1 MRARLFWMGMC
12 MTTEGT
18 GRIRKTGFLWKKAV
32 FALALLVSLC
42 VGAGAAYAAADLSAG
57 VSGIQRNQVLYLGGT
72 TKEAA
77 FDGST
82 AGEPV
87 PWLVLNKAQGN
98 DGNEAGMYLVSR
110 SLLGKNP
117 ENGGISFRNLGDNS
131 DAWAGSNAQKWCADF
146 YGQALTAQ
154 EQRAVL
160 RTSLSDAAYMSEP
173 WGIRYDKGA
182 LSDQSIF
189 FLSAREV
196 NDYFGNDAKADYK
209 GSPAIWLLR
218 SPGSHEYNNQ
228 SEREVSKTTK
238 IGVVH
243 AEGLLMLATVYQ
255 TNLDLDKDIPAEIKQ
270 WFEQRVAELT
280 RGDYAARP
288 AFNLDKTKVLFSS
301 AAKGGK
307 LSEKTG
313 VTGLQANVPSGS
325 GEQKLTLLDSSMK
338 LTVGK
343 VDRNERFLTIAYSGV
358 SAGAGRYV
366 SGIVKN
372 ENGGI
377 TYYGRLAAEASGT
390 IRVDLSE
397 VKIQGTD
404 RFYLFVEECN
414 GDFRTDYAGALK
426 EVKIPDLKEKETV
439 TERVTETVYVDKWIP
454 EEEEKALGSF
464 DAKSLVPL
472 TVALRSK
479 GTLVIRSV
487 DDSANSSILLTGAAI
502 TRTTRRTVTNPV
514 SVICREAFS
523 KTTAKDVTI
532 NIGRSTTTLTIRKGA
547 FFGSRVEK
555 LVLSGKT
562 ADRFRIKKGAFQNS
576 SVRTI
581 LVSGMTQKQY
591 TKLRTKLI
599 NAGFK
604 GTIKRNA

>member
-189 FLSAREV
+189 FLSASEV

-255 TNLDLDKDIPAEIKQ
+255 TPLDLDDKVPQWLKDRGK
-270 WFEQRVAELT
+270 ELT

-532 NIGRSTTTLTIRKGA
+532 NIGRSTTTLTIRRGA
-547 FFGSRVEK
+547 FSGSRVKK

-562 ADRFRIKKGAFQNS
+562 ADRFSIQKGAFQNS

-591 TKLRTKLI
+591 TNLRTKLI

-604 GTIKRNA
+604 GTIKRKKA

>member
-255 TNLDLDKDIPAEIKQ
+255 TPLDLDDKVPQWLKDRGK
-270 WFEQRVAELT
+270 ELT

-313 VTGLQANVPSGS
+313 VTGLQANAPSGS

-377 TYYGRLAAEASGT
+377 TYYGRLAAEAQGT
-390 IRVDLSE
+390 IQVDLSA
-397 VKIQGTD
+397 VNIQDTD

-439 TERVTETVYVDKWIP
+439 TVTERVTETVDVDKWIP
-454 EEEEKALGSF
+454 EEEEKALGSY

-472 TVALRSK
+472 TVALRAK
-479 GTLVIRSV
+479 GTAAIRSV
-487 DDSANSSILLTGAAI
+487 DDSDNASILLTGAVI
-502 TRTTRRTVTNPV
+502 TKTTRRTATNPV
-514 SVICREAFS
+514 SAICKEAFS

-604 GTIKRNA
+604 GTIKRKKA